1 MTQRIQD
8 TDVYILMEAARA
20 YAANLKDPQKLK
32 PHFAR
37 LVANGHSPQDAAS
50 LLQAAI
56 QPRKEPK

>member
-8 TDVYILMEAARA
+8 TDAYIMMEAARA
-20 YAANLKDPQKLK
+20 SAANPKGPQVLK